1 MKICAIICE
10 FNPFHNGHA
19 YLLDKAR
26 KISGCDALVCIM
38 SGQFTQ
44 RGEICRTDKFLRA
57 KHAVLCGADAV
68 VELPA
73 PFAVAPAE
81 IFARGG
87 VKLASEI
94 DGDIS
99 LCFGCE
105 SGNAEDFNA
114 AARILCNEDEAFKN
128 KLTEELEK
136 GQSFIKAYQ
145 SAFGACGGNQEL
157 LSTPNSILGVE
168 YAKAIMR
175 SGSGVKILHVKRV
188 GAGYNDGNL
197 KDNFSSASAIRAN
210 ADNALVKGNMP
221 ECSYI
226 DFISSTNNL
235 KRFERLAAD
244 MLFLGDK
251 AKLKRV
257 YGCTEGLE
265 NKLIACSALN
275 GYSEIVESCTSKR
288 YSSSRIK
295 RIICANL
302 LGLYADETE
311 EFLSAELPHKVLA
324 VKKQK
329 ADEILPLFKS
339 LDGGAAAKKCY
350 DLTSKSYALW
360 RHISTPLALENANE
374 KMILV

>member
-10 FNPFHNGHA
+10 FSPFHNGHA

-26 KISGCDALVCIM
+26 KLSGCDALVCIM

-57 KHAVLCGADAV
+57 KHAILCGADAV

-87 VKLASEI
+87 VKLASGI
-94 DGDIS
+94 DGEIT

-105 SGNAEDFNA
+105 SGDAEDFNA
-114 AARILCNEDEAFKN
+114 AARLLCNEDETFKN
-128 KLTEELEK
+128 KLSEELDK

-145 SAFGACGGNQEL
+145 AAFGACGGNEEL
-157 LSTPNSILGVE
+157 LSAPNSVLGVE
-168 YAKAIMR
+168 YAKAILR
-175 SGSGVKILHVKRV
+175 SGSDIKILPVKRV
-188 GAGYNDGNL
+188 GAGFNDGNL

-221 ECSYI
+221 ECSYV
-226 DFISSTNNL
+226 DFISSTDNRE
-235 KRFERLAAD
+235 RFEQLAAD

-251 AKLKRV
+251 DKLKRV

-265 NKLIACSALN
+265 NKLVACSAVN

-302 LGLYADETE
+302 LGLYADKTE
-311 EFLSAELPHKVLA
+311 DYLKVELPHKVLA
-324 VKKQK
+324 VRKDK
-329 ADEILPLFKS
+329 ADEILPLLKTIES
-339 LDGGAAAKKCY
+339 GAIAKECY
-350 DLTSKSYALW
+350 ELTSSAYALW
-360 RHISTPLALENANE
+360 RHISTPLAIENANE